1 MIIFGTNFPTFY
13 LVIYW
18 LVYSQICLF
27 SFQISDFIVENPG
40 DIPVLIQIL
49 PLPLYP
55 NPQIITDLLYRK
67 WVQNY
72 SIYISW

>member
-1 MIIFGTNFPTFY
+1 MKDDYIWDKLFTWQYTGLF
-13 LVIYW
+13 
-18 LVYSQICLF
+18 F

-67 WVQNY
+67 
-72 SIYISW
+72 

>member
-1 MIIFGTNFPTFY
+1 MIIFGANFLIGNT
-13 LVIYW
+13 LA
-18 LVYSQICLF
+18 CLF

-72 SIYISW
+72 CVSIFC